1 MTAVVHR
8 PDRARTEGLLRAAL
22 DAKARTVGQDSLR
35 RAAPPSAVP
44 RPRVRM
50 RATAAAVMGLAAAV
64 ACVLLAVSAAQR
76 EDGCPVPLTSPTH
89 SPTAPEQRR
98 GEPFPRRCR
107 TPRRHG
113 DGTGPERRAAPRGE
127 RAGTG
132 RRGTVSRRAQPGVQQ
147 NQPSWTPPGR
157 LMSPWANP

>member
-76 EDGCPVPLTSPTH
+76 EDGRPVPPASPTH

-98 GEPFPRRCR
+98 GEPFPSPVPDA
-107 TPRRHG
+107 T
-113 DGTGPERRAAPRGE
+113 AP
-127 RAGTG
+127 AGT
-132 RRGTVSRRAQPGVQQ
+132 VPGPNVE
-147 NQPSWTPPGR
+147 PRPGASGPGPAAVAR
-157 LMSPWANP
+157 